1 MMSTRLNLR
10 ITLLRANWHPKN
22 SPSRPAYYS
31 TTAPTDVSALLS
43 KPTWS
48 VKSLLPV
55 SQQEQ
60 EASITPKQLRHLLRL
75 AALPQPSSPA
85 EEEDMLKTLA
95 SQIHF
100 VQEIQQ
106 VDTTNVAPL
115 RSIRDETG
123 DAQKENTI
131 DLALLKSAL
140 EREEFVGRAKR
151 IRRKQA
157 EKLDKPDGDAWDGDA
172 LKAANKTMGRYF
184 VVQSGS
190 D

>member
-1 MMSTRLNLR
+1 MTATRLTPR
-10 ITLLRANWHPKN
+10 ITFLRTNWLPKN
-22 SPSRPAYYS
+22 SPSRPVCYS
-31 TTAPTDVSALLS
+31 TAAPTDVSALLS

-55 SQQEQ
+55 SQQDRD
-60 EASITPKQLRHLLRL
+60 ASITPKQLRHLLRL
-75 AALPQPSSPA
+75 AALPQPSTQV

-100 VQEIQQ
+100 VKEIQQ
-106 VDTTNVAPL
+106 VDTTNVSPL

-151 IRRKQA
+151 IRRKHA
-157 EKLDKPDGDAWDGDA
+157 EKLDKPDGDTWDGDA
-172 LKAANKTMGRYF
+172 LKAASKTMGRYF